1 LSAADETDCK
11 HEAGIFTPVIDRTR
25 CEGKE
30 DCATVCPYGVF
41 EIRKLTP
48 EEKKPLP
55 FLARLKATAHGNR
68 QAFAT
73 LADQCHACGLCVIVC
88 PEQAIKLTRRTVPA

>member
-1 LSAADETDCK
+1 VSTADHTDCK
-11 HEAGIFTPVIDRTR
+11 HGAGEFVPVIDRTR

-41 EIRKLTP
+41 EIRKLTAD
-48 EEKKPLP
+48 EKKPLP
-55 FLARLKATAHGNR
+55 LLARLKALAHGNR
-68 QAFAT
+68 QSFAT

-88 PEQAIKLTRRTVPA
+88 PEQAIHLTRRTEAA